1 MSAMG
6 PGCVKTPTYRVFM
19 GTKMSPRATIVDSR
33 AFYKAD
39 VSIELSKIEFSHSLG
54 RKQPSAL
61 ASYQIPRASTITSL
75 PRILFPICHPTS
87 PLSGRTSGRSPLVK
101 VRLEWLV
108 MPLASVHFVF
118 HSHPLSVDASRSSS
132 KLNILPSFFRI

>member
-54 RKQPSAL
+54 REPTLANARYRPRAVIRLASAL
-61 ASYQIPRASTITSL
+61 GARYRFVL
-75 PRILFPICHPTS
+75 GVLECHAQQAN
-87 PLSGRTSGRSPLVK
+87 LIFK
-101 VRLEWLV
+101 
-108 MPLASVHFVF
+108 
-118 HSHPLSVDASRSSS
+118 
-132 KLNILPSFFRI
+132 